1 MEYNLADLFE
11 SVVDVVPDR
20 EALVYV
26 DHPGTG
32 AERRLTYAEL
42 DAAANRIGHHLL
54 DSGVR
59 PGEHLGLHL
68 YNGVEYLQT
77 VLGCLKARI
86 VPVNVNYRY
95 VEEELVY
102 LYRDAD
108 LVALVFDT
116 EFSERVAGALPQVP
130 ELRHLIRVGAGP
142 KASGPAAS
150 GPDASSRGGSSA
162 GGPGPNAS
170 SADASGPDASSPDGS
185 GPDASTA
192 GASGPDASTA
202 GRPGPDASTADGPG
216 PDASTADGPGPD
228 ASTADGPGPDAS
240 TADGPGPDASTADGS
255 GPDASLAAVPFAKAE
270 AGGSPARG
278 FPARSAD
285 DQFIIYTGGTTGL
298 PKGVMWRQEDLF
310 FAGLGGGA
318 PTGEPVKKP
327 EELAERVAAGGSG
340 ITFFPTPPLM
350 HGTSTL
356 TAFIGFYFGQ
366 RVVVHRKFVPEEVLR
381 TVAKEKVTSIS
392 LVGDAMLR
400 PLIDALQ
407 GPLKGTDCSS
417 VFSVSSSGAIMSDTV
432 RGQFRALLPNAMLLN
447 NFGSSESGF
456 NGTATDDSGPERGF
470 RVRVNSRT
478 RVVDPATHEP
488 VAAGEVGR
496 VAQRGHV
503 PLGYYNDPAKT
514 AETFFE
520 KDGERWVLLGDMA
533 TVDGDGVV
541 IVLGRGSQCINTG
554 GEKVYPEEV
563 EQALKAHPDVYD
575 ALVAGVPDA
584 TWGNHVAAVVQLR
597 TGAPQPSLDDI
608 QTHCRTRLAGYKIPR
623 QLVIT
628 ESVRR
633 SPSGK
638 ADYRWARDVAVAADG

>member
-20 EALVYV
+20 EALVYL

-42 DAAANRIGHHLL
+42 DAAANRLAHHLAG
-54 DSGVR
+54 SGIR

-68 YNGVEYLQT
+68 YNGVEYVQT
-77 VLGCLKARI
+77 VLACLKARI

-108 LVALVFDT
+108 LVALVYDA
-116 EFSERVAGALPQVP
+116 EFED
-130 ELRHLIRVGAGP
+130 RVGAAAPRAPGLRQLLRVGP
-142 KASGPAAS
+142 APAGIGTAGDFARAEASG
-150 GPDASSRGGSSA
+150 
-162 GGPGPNAS
+162 
-170 SADASGPDASSPDGS
+170 SP
-185 GPDASTA
+185 
-192 GASGPDASTA
+192 
-202 GRPGPDASTADGPG
+202 
-216 PDASTADGPGPD
+216 
-228 ASTADGPGPDAS
+228 
-240 TADGPGPDASTADGS
+240 
-255 GPDASLAAVPFAKAE
+255 E
-270 AGGSPARG
+270 RG
-278 FPARSAD
+278 FPARSGD
-285 DQFIIYTGGTTGL
+285 DQFIIYTGGTTGM

-318 PTGEPVKKP
+318 PTGEPVKAP

-356 TAFIGFYFGQ
+356 TAFIGFNFGQ
-366 RVVVHRKFVPEEVLR
+366 RVVLHRRFVPEEVLR
-381 TVAKEKVTSIS
+381 TVEREKVTSMS

-400 PLIDALQ
+400 PLIDALN
-407 GPLKGTDCSS
+407 GPMKGTDCSAL
-417 VFSVSSSGAIMSDTV
+417 FSVSSSGAIMSETV
-432 RGQFRALLPNAMLLN
+432 RRQFAALVPNAMLLN

-456 NGTATDDSGPERGF
+456 NGTATADSGPERGF
-470 RVRVNSRT
+470 RLRVNSRT
-478 RVVDPATHEP
+478 RVVDPVTHEP
-488 VAAGEVGR
+488 VAPGETGR
-496 VAQRGHV
+496 VAQCGHV
-503 PLGYYNDPAKT
+503 PLGYYNDPRKT

-520 KDGERWVLLGDMA
+520 RDGVRWVLLGDMA
-533 TVDGDGVV
+533 TVDADGVLT
-541 IVLGRGSQCINTG
+541 VLGRGSQCINTG

-584 TWGNHVAAVVQLR
+584 VWGNHVAAVVQLR
-597 TGAPQPSLDDI
+597 AGAPRLSLSELR
-608 QTHCRTRLAGYKIPR
+608 THCRTRLAGYKIPR
-623 QLVIT
+623 QLVLTDTIH
-628 ESVRR
+628 R

-638 ADYRWARDVAVAADG
+638 ADYRWAREVATADYPARS

>member
-26 DHPGTG
+26 DRPGTG

-95 VEEELVY
+95 VEDELVY

-108 LVALVFDT
+108 LVALVFDA
-116 EFSERVAGALPQVP
+116 EFTERVTGALPRVP
-130 ELRHLIRVGAGP
+130 RLRHAIRVGAGP
-142 KASGPAAS
+142 
-150 GPDASSRGGSSA
+150 
-162 GGPGPNAS
+162 
-170 SADASGPDASSPDGS
+170 
-185 GPDASTA
+185 
-192 GASGPDASTA
+192 
-202 GRPGPDASTADGPG
+202 
-216 PDASTADGPGPD
+216 
-228 ASTADGPGPDAS
+228 
-240 TADGPGPDASTADGS
+240 
-255 GPDASLAAVPFAKAE
+255 DASLTAVPFTDAE
-270 AGGSPARG
+270 AGGSPERG
-278 FPARSAD
+278 FPARSGD

-318 PTGEPVKKP
+318 PTGEPVREP
-327 EELAERVAAGGSG
+327 AGLAERVAAGGSG

-356 TAFIGFYFGQ
+356 TAFVGFHFGQ
-366 RVVVHRKFVPEEVLR
+366 RVVLHRKFVPEEVLR

-407 GPLKGTDCSS
+407 GPMKGTDCSS

-432 RGQFRALLPNAMLLN
+432 RAQFRALMPHAMLLN

-470 RVRVNSRT
+470 RVRVNPRT
-478 RVVDPATHEP
+478 RVVDPVTREP
-488 VAAGEVGR
+488 VTPGEVGR
-496 VAQRGHV
+496 VAQHGHV

-533 TVDGDGVV
+533 TVDEDGVV

-584 TWGNHVAAVVQLR
+584 TWGSHVAAVVQLR
-597 TGAPQPSLDDI
+597 TGAPRPSLQDI

-623 QLVIT
+623 QLVVT

-638 ADYRWARDVAVAADG
+638 ADYRWAREVAVAADG

>member
-20 EALVYV
+20 EALIYV

-32 AERRLTYAEL
+32 AEHRLTYAEL
-42 DAAANRIGHHLL
+42 DAAANRIAHHLIG
-54 DSGVR
+54 SGIR
-59 PGEHLGLHL
+59 PDEHLGLHL

-108 LVALVFDT
+108 LVALVFDA
-116 EFSERVAGALPQVP
+116 EFGDRVAAARPRAP
-130 ELRHLIRVGAGP
+130 KLRHLLSV
-142 KASGPAAS
+142 
-150 GPDASSRGGSSA
+150 GGSA
-162 GGPGPNAS
+162 EVPG
-170 SADASGPDASSPDGS
+170 
-185 GPDASTA
+185 
-192 GASGPDASTA
+192 
-202 GRPGPDASTADGPG
+202 
-216 PDASTADGPGPD
+216 
-228 ASTADGPGPDAS
+228 
-240 TADGPGPDASTADGS
+240 
-255 GPDASLAAVPFAKAE
+255 AVPFPEAE
-270 AGGSPARG
+270 AAGSPERG
-278 FPARSAD
+278 FPARSGD
-285 DQFIIYTGGTTGL
+285 DQFIIYTGGTTGM

-310 FAGLGGGA
+310 FSGLGGGA
-318 PTGEPVKKP
+318 PTGDPVQKP

-356 TAFIGFYFGQ
+356 TAFIGFNFGQ
-366 RVVVHRKFVPEEVLR
+366 RVVIHRKFAPEQVLR
-381 TVAKEKVTSIS
+381 TVEKERVTSMS

-400 PLIDALQ
+400 PLIDALN
-407 GPLKGTDCSS
+407 GPMKGTDCSS
-417 VFSVSSSGAIMSDTV
+417 VFSVSSSGAIMSETV
-432 RGQFRALLPNAMLLN
+432 RRQFRELVPNAMLLN

-456 NGTATDDSGPERGF
+456 NGTATEDSGPERGF
-470 RVRVNSRT
+470 RIRVNSRT

-488 VAAGEVGR
+488 VAPGEIGR
-496 VAQRGHV
+496 VAQCGHV
-503 PLGYYNDPAKT
+503 PLGYYNDPRKT

-520 KDGERWVLLGDMA
+520 KDGLRWVLLGDMA
-533 TVDGDGVV
+533 TVDEEGVV
-541 IVLGRGSQCINTG
+541 TVLGRGSQCINTG

-563 EQALKAHPDVYD
+563 EQALKSHPDVYD

-597 TGAPQPSLDDI
+597 EGAARPSLADI
-608 QTHCRTRLAGYKIPR
+608 QVHCRTHLAGYKIPR
-623 QLVIT
+623 QLVIMD
-628 ESVRR
+628 SIQR

-638 ADYRWARDVAVAADG
+638 ADYRWAREVAVAADR

>member
-20 EALVYV
+20 EALVYA

-32 AERRLTYAEL
+32 AERRLTYEEL
-42 DAAANRIGHHLL
+42 DAAADRVGHHLL
-54 DSGVR
+54 DSGIR

-108 LVALVFDT
+108 LAALVFDA
-116 EFSERVAGALPQVP
+116 EFTDRVAAARPRA
-130 ELRHLIRVGAGP
+130 EKLRHLIRVGD
-142 KASGPAAS
+142 PAEGAAEVACVEFAEV
-150 GPDASSRGGSSA
+150 DAL
-162 GGPGPNAS
+162 
-170 SADASGPDASSPDGS
+170 
-185 GPDASTA
+185 
-192 GASGPDASTA
+192 GASG
-202 GRPGPDASTADGPG
+202 
-216 PDASTADGPGPD
+216 
-228 ASTADGPGPDAS
+228 
-240 TADGPGPDASTADGS
+240 
-255 GPDASLAAVPFAKAE
+255 
-270 AGGSPARG
+270 RG

-285 DQFIIYTGGTTGL
+285 DQFIIYTGGTTGM

-327 EELAERVAAGGSG
+327 EELAERVAAGGPG
-340 ITFFPTPPLM
+340 ITFFPTAPLM

-356 TAFIGFYFGQ
+356 TAFIGFNFGQ
-366 RVVVHRKFVPEEVLR
+366 RVVIHRKFVPEEVLR
-381 TVAKEKVTSIS
+381 TVEKERVSSIS

-400 PLIDALQ
+400 PLIDALS
-407 GPLKGTDCSS
+407 GPLRHIDRSS
-417 VFSVSSSGAIMSDTV
+417 LFSVSSSGAIMSDTV
-432 RGQFRALLPNAMLLN
+432 RRQFQELVPNAMLLN

-456 NGTATDDSGPERGF
+456 NGTATEDSGPERGF
-470 RVRVNSRT
+470 RVRVNART
-478 RVVDPATHEP
+478 QVVDPATREP
-488 VAAGEVGR
+488 VTAGEVGR
-496 VAQRGHV
+496 VAQCGHV

-514 AETFFE
+514 AATFFE

-533 TVDGDGVV
+533 TVDEEGVV
-541 IVLGRGSQCINTG
+541 TVLGRGSQCINTG

-563 EQALKAHPDVYD
+563 EQALKSHPDIYD

-584 TWGNHVAAVVQLR
+584 QWGHHVAAVVQLR
-597 TGAPQPSLDDI
+597 AGAAPPSLQDI
-608 QTHCRTRLAGYKIPR
+608 QSHCRDRLAGYKIPR

-628 ESVRR
+628 ESIQR

-638 ADYRWARDVAVAADG
+638 ADYRWAREVAVTADG

>member
-1 MEYNLADLFE
+1 VEYNLADLFE

-42 DAAANRIGHHLL
+42 DTAANRVAHHLI
-54 DSGVR
+54 DAGVR

-68 YNGVEYLQT
+68 YNGVEYVQT
-77 VLGCLKARI
+77 VLACLKARI

-108 LVALVFDT
+108 LVALVYDA
-116 EFSERVAGALPQVP
+116 EFTDRVAAALPRTP
-130 ELRHLIRVGAGP
+130 ALRHLVRVG
-142 KASGPAAS
+142 SPA
-150 GPDASSRGGSSA
+150 P
-162 GGPGPNAS
+162 
-170 SADASGPDASSPDGS
+170 SADAP
-185 GPDASTA
+185 
-192 GASGPDASTA
+192 
-202 GRPGPDASTADGPG
+202 PGVDFTD
-216 PDASTADGPGPD
+216 
-228 ASTADGPGPDAS
+228 
-240 TADGPGPDASTADGS
+240 
-255 GPDASLAAVPFAKAE
+255 AE
-270 AGGSPARG
+270 AAGSPARG
-278 FPARSAD
+278 FPPRSAD
-285 DQFIIYTGGTTGL
+285 DQFIIYTGGTTGM

-310 FAGLGGGA
+310 FSGLGGGA
-318 PTGEPVKKP
+318 PTGEPVAAP
-327 EELAERVAAGGSG
+327 EELAERVAAGGDG

-356 TAFIGFYFGQ
+356 TAFIGFNFGQ
-366 RVVVHRKFVPEEVLR
+366 RVVIHRKFVPEEVLR
-381 TVAKEKVTSIS
+381 TIERERVTSVS

-400 PLIDALQ
+400 PLVDALG

-417 VFSVSSSGAIMSDTV
+417 LFSVSSSGAIMSETV
-432 RGQFRALLPNAMLLN
+432 REQFQALVPNVVLLN

-456 NGTATDDSGPERGF
+456 NGTATPDSGPDKGF
-470 RVRVNSRT
+470 RVRVNART
-478 RVVDPATHEP
+478 RVVDPATREP
-488 VAAGEVGR
+488 VAVGEPGR
-496 VAQRGHV
+496 IAQRGHV
-503 PLGYYNDPAKT
+503 PLGYYNDPKKT
-514 AETFFE
+514 AETFFH

-533 TVDGDGVV
+533 TVDEEGVV
-541 IVLGRGSQCINTG
+541 TVLGRGSQCINTG

-584 TWGNHVAAVVQLR
+584 AWGHHVAAVVQLR
-597 TGAPQPSLDDI
+597 RGAAEPSLEDI
-608 QTHCRTRLAGYKIPR
+608 QTHCRSRLAGYKVPR

-628 ESVRR
+628 DSIQR

-638 ADYRWARDVAVAADG
+638 ADYRWARGVAVRADV

>member
-11 SVVDVVPDR
+11 SIVDVVPDR
-20 EALVYV
+20 EALVYI

-42 DAAANRIGHHLL
+42 DAAANRIAHHLI

-68 YNGVEYLQT
+68 YNSVEYLQT

-108 LVALVFDT
+108 LVALVFDA
-116 EFSERVAGALPQVP
+116 EFTERVAGALPRA
-130 ELRHLIRVGAGP
+130 EKLRHLVRVGA
-142 KASGPAAS
+142 PA
-150 GPDASSRGGSSA
+150 PDAPTLSA
-162 GGPGPNAS
+162 V
-170 SADASGPDASSPDGS
+170 D
-185 GPDASTA
+185 
-192 GASGPDASTA
+192 
-202 GRPGPDASTADGPG
+202 
-216 PDASTADGPGPD
+216 
-228 ASTADGPGPDAS
+228 
-240 TADGPGPDASTADGS
+240 
-255 GPDASLAAVPFAKAE
+255 FAKAE
-270 AGGSPARG
+270 ASGSAERDFAP
-278 FPARSAD
+278 RSAD
-285 DQFIIYTGGTTGL
+285 DQFIIYTGGTTGM

-310 FAGLGGGA
+310 FSGLGGGA

-327 EELAERVAAGGSG
+327 EELAERVAAGGDG
-340 ITFFPTPPLM
+340 ITFLPAAPLM

-356 TAFIGFYFGQ
+356 TAFIGFNFGQ
-366 RVVVHRKFVPEEVLR
+366 RVVIHRKFVPEEVLR
-381 TVAKEKVTSIS
+381 TIEKEKVTSMS

-400 PLIDALQ
+400 PLIDALN
-407 GPLKGTDCSS
+407 GPMKGTDCSS
-417 VFSVSSSGAIMSDTV
+417 MFSVSSSGAIMSDTV
-432 RGQFRALLPNAMLLN
+432 REQFQALMPNVMLLN

-456 NGTATDDSGPERGF
+456 NGTATEDSGPDKGF

-478 RVVDPATHEP
+478 QVVDPATYEP
-488 VAAGEVGR
+488 VAVGEPGR

-503 PLGYYNDPAKT
+503 PLGYYNDPKKT
-514 AETFFE
+514 AETFFQ

-533 TVDGDGVV
+533 TVDEEGVV
-541 IVLGRGSQCINTG
+541 TVLGRGSQCINTG

-575 ALVAGVPDA
+575 ALVAGVPDEK
-584 TWGNHVAAVVQLR
+584 WGNHVAAVVQLR
-597 TGAPQPSLDDI
+597 DGAQRLSLDDI
-608 QTHCRTRLAGYKIPR
+608 QTHCRARLAGYKIPR
-623 QLVIT
+623 QLVLTASIQ
-628 ESVRR
+628 R

-638 ADYRWARDVAVAADG
+638 ADYRWARSVAEEANH

>member
-32 AERRLTYAEL
+32 AVRRLTYAEL

-54 DSGVR
+54 DRGIR

-77 VLGCLKARI
+77 VLGCLKARV

-95 VEEELVY
+95 VEEELAY

-108 LVALVFDT
+108 LVALVFDG
-116 EFSERVAGALPQVP
+116 EFSDRVTAARASAPG
-130 ELRHLIRVGAGP
+130 LRHLIRVGP
-142 KASGPAAS
+142 
-150 GPDASSRGGSSA
+150 
-162 GGPGPNAS
+162 GGPG
-170 SADASGPDASSPDGS
+170 
-185 GPDASTA
+185 
-192 GASGPDASTA
+192 
-202 GRPGPDASTADGPG
+202 
-216 PDASTADGPGPD
+216 
-228 ASTADGPGPDAS
+228 
-240 TADGPGPDASTADGS
+240 
-255 GPDASLAAVPFAKAE
+255 VPFADAE
-270 AGGSPARG
+270 AGGSPERG
-278 FPARSAD
+278 FPARSGD
-285 DQFIIYTGGTTGL
+285 DLFIIYTGGTTGL

-318 PTGEPVKKP
+318 PTGEPVCRP
-327 EELAERVAAGGSG
+327 EELAERVAAGGAG

-356 TAFIGFYFGQ
+356 TAFVGFHFGQ
-366 RVVVHRKFVPEEVLR
+366 RVVLHRKFVPEEVLR
-381 TVAKEKVTSIS
+381 TVEKEKVTSVS

-400 PLIDALQ
+400 PLIDALA
-407 GPLKGTDCSS
+407 GPMKGTDCSS

-432 RGQFRALLPNAMLLN
+432 RRQFQELLPNAALLN

-456 NGTATDDSGPERGF
+456 NGTAAQDAGPERGF
-470 RVRVNSRT
+470 RIRVNSRT
-478 RVVDPATHEP
+478 AVVDPVTREP
-488 VAAGEVGR
+488 VPPGEVGR
-496 VAQRGHV
+496 VAQHGHV

-520 KDGERWVLLGDMA
+520 RDGERWVLLGDMA
-533 TVDGDGVV
+533 TVDEDGVV
-541 IVLGRGSQCINTG
+541 TVLGRGSQCINTG

-584 TWGNHVAAVVQLR
+584 RWGSHVAAVVQLR
-597 TGAPQPSLDDI
+597 PGAPRPSLSDI
-608 QTHCRTRLAGYKIPR
+608 QRHCRARLAGYKIPR
-623 QLVIT
+623 QLVLT
-628 ESVRR
+628 DAVRR

-638 ADYRWARDVAVAADG
+638 ADYRWAREVAAETAPEADA

>member
-42 DAAANRIGHHLL
+42 DAAANRVGHHLL
-54 DSGVR
+54 DSGLR
-59 PGEHLGLHL
+59 PGEHVGLHL

-95 VEEELVY
+95 VEKELVY
-102 LYRDAD
+102 LYRDGD
-108 LVALVFDT
+108 LVALVFDA
-116 EFSERVAGALPQVP
+116 EFTDRVAAARPRA
-130 ELRHLIRVGAGP
+130 EKLRHLIRVGAP
-142 KASGPAAS
+142 ASGA
-150 GPDASSRGGSSA
+150 
-162 GGPGPNAS
+162 
-170 SADASGPDASSPDGS
+170 
-185 GPDASTA
+185 
-192 GASGPDASTA
+192 
-202 GRPGPDASTADGPG
+202 
-216 PDASTADGPGPD
+216 
-228 ASTADGPGPDAS
+228 
-240 TADGPGPDASTADGS
+240 
-255 GPDASLAAVPFAKAE
+255 AAVPCVEFAHVE
-270 AGGSPARG
+270 AAGSPERG
-278 FPARSAD
+278 FPARSGD
-285 DQFIIYTGGTTGL
+285 DQFIIYTGGTTGM

-327 EELAERVAAGGSG
+327 EELAERVAAGGTG
-340 ITFFPTPPLM
+340 ITFFPTAPLM

-356 TAFIGFYFGQ
+356 TAFIGFNFGQ
-366 RVVVHRKFVPEEVLR
+366 RVVIHRKFVPEEVLR
-381 TVAKEKVTSIS
+381 TVEKEKVSSIS

-400 PLIDALQ
+400 PLIDALS
-407 GPLKGTDCSS
+407 GPLRDIDRSS
-417 VFSVSSSGAIMSDTV
+417 LFSVSSSGAIMSDTV
-432 RGQFRALLPNAMLLN
+432 RRQFQELVPNAMLLN

-456 NGTATDDSGPERGF
+456 NGTATEDSGPERGF
-470 RVRVNSRT
+470 RVRVNART
-478 RVVDPATHEP
+478 QVVDPATYEP

-496 VAQRGHV
+496 IAQCGHV

-514 AETFFE
+514 TGTFFE

-533 TVDGDGVV
+533 TVDEEGVV
-541 IVLGRGSQCINTG
+541 TVLGRGSQCINTG

-563 EQALKAHPDVYD
+563 EQVLKSHPDVYD
-575 ALVAGVPDA
+575 ALVAGVPDPR
-584 TWGNHVAAVVQLR
+584 WGHHVAAVVQLR
-597 TGAPQPSLDDI
+597 EGAARPSLEDI
-608 QTHCRTRLAGYKIPR
+608 RTHCRDRLAGYKIPR

-628 ESVRR
+628 ESVQR

-638 ADYRWARDVAVAADG
+638 ADYRWAREVAVAADG

>member
-11 SVVDVVPDR
+11 SVADAVPGR

-42 DAAANRIGHHLL
+42 DAAANRIAHHLI
-54 DSGVR
+54 DSGIR

-77 VLGCLKARI
+77 VLGCLKARV

-108 LVALVFDT
+108 LVALVFDA
-116 EFSERVAGALPQVP
+116 EFTDRVAAALPRVDG
-130 ELRHLIRVGAGP
+130 LRHLVRVGTAVPGAAGTP
-142 KASGPAAS
+142 VVPAVAF
-150 GPDASSRGGSSA
+150 
-162 GGPGPNAS
+162 
-170 SADASGPDASSPDGS
+170 ADAE
-185 GPDASTA
+185 
-192 GASGPDASTA
+192 
-202 GRPGPDASTADGPG
+202 
-216 PDASTADGPGPD
+216 
-228 ASTADGPGPDAS
+228 
-240 TADGPGPDASTADGS
+240 
-255 GPDASLAAVPFAKAE
+255 AA
-270 AGGSPARG
+270 GSPERG
-278 FPARSAD
+278 FPARSGD
-285 DQFIIYTGGTTGL
+285 DQFIIYTGGTTGM

-318 PTGEPVKKP
+318 PTGEPVKTP
-327 EELAERVAAGGSG
+327 EELAERVAAGGEG
-340 ITFFPTPPLM
+340 ITFFPTAPLM

-356 TAFIGFYFGQ
+356 TAFIGFNFGQ
-366 RVVVHRKFVPEEVLR
+366 RVVIHRKFVPEEVLR
-381 TVAKEKVTSIS
+381 TIEKEKVTSVS

-400 PLIDALQ
+400 PLVDALG
-407 GPLKGTDCSS
+407 GPMKGTDCSS
-417 VFSVSSSGAIMSDTV
+417 MFSVSSSGAIMSDTV
-432 RGQFRALLPNAMLLN
+432 RREFQALVPNVLLLN

-456 NGTATDDSGPERGF
+456 NGTATEDSGPERGF

-478 RVVDPATHEP
+478 QVVDPATHEA
-488 VAAGEVGR
+488 VAVGEVGR
-496 VAQRGHV
+496 IAQCGHV
-503 PLGYYNDPAKT
+503 PLGYYNDPRKT

-533 TVDGDGVV
+533 TVDEEGVV
-541 IVLGRGSQCINTG
+541 VVLGRGSQCINTG

-563 EQALKAHPDVYD
+563 EQALKSHPDVYD

-584 TWGNHVAAVVQLR
+584 KWGHHVAAVVQLR
-597 TGAPQPSLDDI
+597 AGAARPSLKDI
-608 QTHCRTRLAGYKIPR
+608 QSHCRSHLAGYKIPR
-623 QLVIT
+623 QLVLTDSI
-628 ESVRR
+628 RR

-638 ADYRWARDVAVAADG
+638 ADYRWARAVAVAADR

>member
-1 MEYNLADLFE
+1 VEYNLADLFE

-32 AERRLTYAEL
+32 AERRLTYAQL

-59 PGEHLGLHL
+59 PGEHVGLHL

-95 VEEELVY
+95 VREELVY

-108 LVALVFDT
+108 LVALVFDA
-116 EFSERVAGALPQVP
+116 EFTDRVAGALPQAP
-130 ELRHLIRVGAGP
+130 TLRHLIRVGPEAEG
-142 KASGPAAS
+142 AA
-150 GPDASSRGGSSA
+150 ATVLR
-162 GGPGPNAS
+162 
-170 SADASGPDASSPDGS
+170 
-185 GPDASTA
+185 
-192 GASGPDASTA
+192 
-202 GRPGPDASTADGPG
+202 
-216 PDASTADGPGPD
+216 
-228 ASTADGPGPDAS
+228 
-240 TADGPGPDASTADGS
+240 
-255 GPDASLAAVPFAKAE
+255 AVPYAEAE
-270 AGGSPARG
+270 AGGSPERG
-278 FPARSAD
+278 FPARSGD

-356 TAFIGFYFGQ
+356 TAFIGFHFGQ
-366 RVVVHRKFVPEEVLR
+366 RVVIHRKFVPEEVLR
-381 TVAKEKVTSIS
+381 TTEKEKVTSIS

-400 PLIDALQ
+400 PLVDALE
-407 GPLKGTDCSS
+407 GPMRGTDCSS

-432 RGQFRALLPNAMLLN
+432 RRQFQALLPHAMLLN

-456 NGTATDDSGPERGF
+456 NGTATEDAGPERGF

-478 RVVDPATHEP
+478 QVVDPVTHEP
-488 VAAGEVGR
+488 VRAGEPGR

-503 PLGYYNDPAKT
+503 PLGYYNDPVKT

-533 TVDGDGVV
+533 TVDEDGVV
-541 IVLGRGSQCINTG
+541 VVLGRGSQCINTG

-563 EQALKAHPDVYD
+563 EQALKSHPDVYD
-575 ALVAGVPDA
+575 ALVAGVPDP

-597 TGAPQPSLDDI
+597 AGAPRPSLEDI
-608 QTHCRTRLAGYKIPR
+608 QTHCRGRLAGYKIPR
-623 QLVIT
+623 RLVVTDSI
-628 ESVRR
+628 RR

-638 ADYRWARDVAVAADG
+638 ADYRWAREVAGDADR

>member
-20 EALVYV
+20 EALVYL

-32 AERRLTYAEL
+32 AERRLTYAAL

-54 DSGVR
+54 DSGIR

-108 LVALVFDT
+108 LVALVFDA
-116 EFSERVAGALPQVP
+116 EFTDRVAAALPRA
-130 ELRHLIRVGAGP
+130 EKLRHLVRVGI
-142 KASGPAAS
+142 
-150 GPDASSRGGSSA
+150 GGSL
-162 GGPGPNAS
+162 G
-170 SADASGPDASSPDGS
+170 
-185 GPDASTA
+185 
-192 GASGPDASTA
+192 
-202 GRPGPDASTADGPG
+202 
-216 PDASTADGPGPD
+216 
-228 ASTADGPGPDAS
+228 
-240 TADGPGPDASTADGS
+240 
-255 GPDASLAAVPFAKAE
+255 VPFAEAE
-270 AGGSPARG
+270 AAGSAERG
-278 FPARSAD
+278 FPARSGD
-285 DQFIIYTGGTTGL
+285 DQFIIYTGGTTGM

-310 FAGLGGGA
+310 FSGLGGGA

-327 EELAERVAAGGSG
+327 QELAERVAAGGSG
-340 ITFFPTPPLM
+340 ITFFPAPPLM

-356 TAFIGFYFGQ
+356 TAFIGFNFGQ
-366 RVVVHRKFVPEEVLR
+366 RVVLHRKFVPEEVLR
-381 TVAKEKVTSIS
+381 TVEREKVTSMS

-400 PLIDALQ
+400 PLIDALA
-407 GPLKGTDCSS
+407 GPMKGTDCSS
-417 VFSVSSSGAIMSDTV
+417 MFSVSSSGAVMSETV
-432 RGQFRALLPNAMLLN
+432 RQQFLALVPQVMLLN

-470 RVRVNSRT
+470 RIRVNSRT
-478 RVVDPATHEP
+478 QVVDPATHEP
-488 VAAGEVGR
+488 VAVGEVGR
-496 VAQRGHV
+496 IAQCGHV

-533 TVDGDGVV
+533 TVDEDGVV
-541 IVLGRGSQCINTG
+541 TVLGRGSQCINTG

-563 EQALKAHPDVYD
+563 EQALKSHPDVYD

-584 TWGNHVAAVVQLR
+584 RWGSHVAAVVQLR
-597 TGAPQPSLDDI
+597 EGAPTPSLEDI
-608 QTHCRTRLAGYKIPR
+608 QTHCRDHLAGYKIPR

-628 ESVRR
+628 ESIRR

-638 ADYRWARDVAVAADG
+638 ADYRWAREVAVAADRP